1 MTARQGRLHRL
12 SDDVI
17 YYIKIAIYIIVL
29 ICYFPANSGSFE
41 DFFAAIRAD
50 DPATVSRLLR
60 LGFDPNTR
68 DAAGQ
73 HPLHLAVREKS
84 VQSAAVLIAWKPT
97 DVEPRT
103 VSDESPLMLAA
114 LQGMR
119 DTAARLIDRG
129 ADVNK
134 PGWTPLHYAAT
145 NGHVAL
151 IRLLLE
157 HHAYID
163 AASPNAST
171 PLMMAAFYGSPAAV
185 KLLLECGADPML
197 QNDQG
202 LSALDFANR
211 NSRVDAVALIAAFVR
226 EGKPAPGCLG

>member
-1 MTARQGRLHRL
+1 MKAAQGRFQR
-12 SDDVI
+12 SPENIINYFKKVI
-17 YYIKIAIYIIVL
+17 YLIVL
-29 ICYFPANSGSFE
+29 FIFSSVFSGSFE

-84 VQSAAVLIAWKPT
+84 VRSAAVLIAWKPT

-226 EGKPAPGCLG
+226 DGKPAPGCLG

>member
-1 MTARQGRLHRL
+1 MKAAQGRFQR
-12 SDDVI
+12 SPDNVINYFKKVI
-17 YYIKIAIYIIVL
+17 YLIVL
-29 ICYFPANSGSFE
+29 FSFSSVFSGSFE
-41 DFFAAIRAD
+41 DFFSAIRAD
-50 DPATVSRLLR
+50 DPVTVSRLLR

-114 LQGMR
+114 LHGMR

-211 NSRVDAVALIAAFVR
+211 NSRVDAVALIAAFLR
-226 EGKPAPGCLG
+226 DGKPAPGCEG

>member
-1 MTARQGRLHRL
+1 MDIQGLDSLRKEEPTHLLQR
-12 SDDVI
+12 DD
-17 YYIKIAIYIIVL
+17 
-29 ICYFPANSGSFE
+29 CANSDIGS
-41 DFFAAIRAD
+41 ISQSYR
-50 DPATVSRLLR
+50 
-60 LGFDPNTR
+60 NTN
-68 DAAGQ
+68 
-73 HPLHLAVREKS
+73 
-84 VQSAAVLIAWKPT
+84 AWKPT

-103 VSDESPLMLAA
+103 VSEESPRRLAA

-119 DTAARLIDRG
+119 ATAARLIDRG

-185 KLLLECGADPML
+185 KLLLECGADPTL